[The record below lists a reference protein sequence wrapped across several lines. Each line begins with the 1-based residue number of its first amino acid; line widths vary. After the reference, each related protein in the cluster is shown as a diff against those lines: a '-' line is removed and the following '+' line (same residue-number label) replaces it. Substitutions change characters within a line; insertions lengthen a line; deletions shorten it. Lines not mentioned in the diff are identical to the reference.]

1 VSTQTVWNRK
11 PRRKLPARGGGREGK
26 SEGDLLLKFQLA
38 TVVGTIDVLLYFK
51 YGTTLANSNFAE
63 AYASSPIYNI
73 PPLAAGFSA
82 LLAAWSN
89 GDHQFF
95 AFFLKLPG
103 ILAETAFAV
112 VLWRRFG
119 HEEGL
124 RRWAGLLV
132 ALSPITIPITG
143 LHGNLDSLLAVF
155 IGMSLLMAMD
165 DRPIACAIWF
175 GLAANLKVSPLLLS
189 PAFFFWWLH
198 RGRVWPF
205 MLAVSVVILGGW
217 SPGLIECP
225 RLFLER
231 VIGYSSLWGTWGIS
245 RILYLTG
252 SPNFSSVLYGAPS
265 VPAALISAFLKV
277 IVIVASFVLA
287 WRRRKLPA
295 MDFIGTIAATWT
307 IFFVFAPGGAPQY
320 TVWPLV
326 PLLLYDVRLGIAY
339 TVAAIPFMFIFYPF
353 AFTSVLPFKPY
364 AALAQ
369 VWPDV
374 RSEYAWTWPALLL
387 WATMLV
393 FLIWEWRRWWNGNPA
408 QGGPALFDP
417 RREEFS

>member
-1 VSTQTVWNRK
+1 MALVL
-11 PRRKLPARGGGREGK
+11 KL
-26 SEGDLLLKFQLA
+26 QLA
-38 TVVGTIDVLLYFK
+38 TMVGKIDVLLYLK

-82 LLAAWSN
+82 LLATWFGS
-89 GDHQFF
+89 DHNVF

-103 ILAETAFAV
+103 ILAESAFAV
-112 VLWRRFG
+112 LLWRRFG
-119 HEEGL
+119 HEQGL
-124 RRWAGLLV
+124 RRWIGLFV
-132 ALSPITIPITG
+132 ALNPITIPVTG

-155 IGMSLLMAMD
+155 VGMALLMALD

-205 MLAVSVVILGGW
+205 MLAAAVVILGGW

-231 VIGYSSLWGTWGIS
+231 VIGYTSLWGTWGVS

-252 SPNFSSVLYGAPS
+252 SPDYHSILYGAPS
-265 VPAALISAFLKV
+265 APAALISAGLKL
-277 IVIVASFVLA
+277 IVIAGAFILA
-287 WRRRKLPA
+287 WRRRKMPA
-295 MDFIGTIAATWT
+295 EGLIGTVAAAWT

-326 PLLLYDVRLGIAY
+326 PLLLYNVRLGLAY
-339 TVAAIPFMFIFYPF
+339 TVAAFPFMFVFYPF
-353 AFTSVLPFKPY
+353 AFTSVLPFNPCT
-364 AALAQ
+364 AL
-369 VWPDV
+369 VEIWPDV
-374 RSEYAWTWPALLL
+374 KSEYGWTWPALFL
-387 WATMLV
+387 WATLLV
-393 FLIWEWRRWWNGNPA
+393 ILVLEWRRWWNGKPA
-408 QGGPALFDP
+408 ATDSVVLEAAPAC
-417 RREEFS
+417 